1 MTLDKSNYNILVIE
15 DNPGDF
21 LLVEDYLQEHILRP
35 TIKQA
40 KKFSQARLLL
50 EEGEATFDIILLDL
64 SLPDIDKEDMI
75 QEVYKITPQ
84 IPVIIL
90 TGFSDLDFATKS
102 LSLGISDYLVKDTIN
117 SLVLYKSIVYA
128 LERHQFVTTLRASEK
143 RYMDLF
149 HLSPAPMWVFDH
161 NTLHFLDVNEAAI
174 QHYGYSKEEFLQ
186 MTLYDIRPYEDHA
199 QLEEVIDM
207 AQKGNSIKFYKTFS
221 RHKRKDGSIIHADIV
236 SNGIEYENIKAEIV
250 MSTDITEKLQHLNA
264 IASQNEKLKEI
275 AWTQSH
281 LVRTPVARMMGLID
295 LLKTG
300 DIDSLEH
307 DQILNYIYASAEEID
322 NVIKNVVDQTQS
334 AIEVSLDI
342 NK

>member
-35 TIKQA
+35 NTKQA
-40 KKFSQARLLL
+40 KRFKEARELLAD
-50 EEGEATFDIILLDL
+50 ESAAYEIILLDL
-64 SLPDIDKEDMI
+64 SLPDINKEDMI
-75 QEVYKITPQ
+75 QEVYKITPH

-149 HLSPAPMWVFDH
+149 HLSPASMWVFDH
-161 NTLHFLDVNEAAI
+161 ENLRFLDVNDAAI
-174 QHYGYSKEEFLQ
+174 QHYGYSRDEFLN
-186 MTLYDIRPYEDHA
+186 MTLYDIRPKEDYPL
-199 QLEEVIDM
+199 LEEALIM
-207 AQKGNSIKFYKTFS
+207 AREGNPIKLYRTFQ
-221 RHKRKDGSIIHADIV
+221 HKKKDGSIIYAEVV

-250 MSTDITEKLQHLNA
+250 MSTDITEKLQHMNA
-264 IASQNEKLKEI
+264 IATQNEKLKEI

-281 LVRTPVARMMGLID
+281 LVRAPVARMMGLID
-295 LLKTG
+295 LLKSG
-300 DIDSLEH
+300 DINPVEH
-307 DQILNYIYASAEEID
+307 EQILTYIYTSAEEID
-322 NVIKNVVDQTQS
+322 SVIKNVVDQTQS
-334 AIEVSLDI
+334 AVEV
-342 NK
+342 K